1 VFKISLILLLWG
13 QLALPESLTRLV
25 MKDGTVY
32 TLKEPPQVSGNRLI
46 FTTVDGLTLSAK
58 QDDVQSIGAAP
69 KPPPP
74 APTYMPQDSRA
85 LGAIARE
92 DRERQHKVAEVAPAP
107 TQRPTITP
115 KKRSPAK
122 KPTPVKTPTPR
133 PTS

>member
-1 VFKISLILLLWG
+1 MFKISLILLLWG

-58 QDDVQSIGAAP
+58 QDDVQSFGAAP

-122 KPTPVKTPTPR
+122 KTTPVKTPTPR

>member
-1 VFKISLILLLWG
+1 MSRILLALLLWAP
-13 QLALPESLTRLV
+13 LALPDSLTRLV

-32 TLKEPPQVSGNRLI
+32 TLKEPPQMSGNRFI
-46 FTTVDGLTLSAK
+46 FTTVDGKTLSVR
-58 QDDVQSIGAAP
+58 QDEVQSIGAAP

-107 TQRPTITP
+107 TVRPTVTP
-115 KKRSPAK
+115 KKRAPK
-122 KPTPVKTPTPR
+122 KTLTPVKTPTPQ
-133 PTS
+133 PKT